1 MDRPQVFPM
10 PIADTT
16 PQTTLHNPE
25 KSQDVSQARSDT
37 LSEQEQEG
45 EEEEAGTYAQGL
57 PLLLI
62 YLSLCLCVIL
72 VGLDATILTTAIP
85 SITDEF
91 GSVQDV
97 GWYDAAFRLTSCMSQ
112 LSQGKLYDNYSLKW
126 VFLLNMI
133 LFEAGIL
140 VSGLAPSSLVFIVGR
155 AITGLGFSGI
165 SQGCM
170 VIVAMSTPLRKRAT
184 FLGLISASEYT
195 AMAAAPIIGGALTS
209 TLSWRWCFYI
219 NLPAA
224 AAPAAMILLL
234 KLPQM
239 PSGSRKSQVER
250 LRELDLLGCFFFA
263 PAVLCLLLALQWGG
277 ETYSWDNSRIIAL
290 LVLAP
295 IVFAV
300 FCFIQHWKQDSA
312 MLPPRI
318 IKKRVI
324 LAGALF
330 SLSLS
335 ACRAI
340 VQYYLAIWFQTVRG
354 ATALQSGIY
363 TLPLVIAILVSA
375 MVAGRFMSATGI
387 YTPIMIPAG
396 LLVVAGIAMMT
407 RFSTTTPKGLWIP
420 SLILLGIGSGSSV
433 SIPFI
438 AAQAVLSLGDLSAGM
453 ALMTFSQDL
462 GEAVFISIAQA
473 VFLNRLSSSLQ
484 VTAPDLDPE
493 SVIHLGA
500 TNLQGKIPSQDVAAV
515 AFSYNLAVRSTFYLA
530 VALAGLLVITAIP
543 LQKTTLMGGRRSS
556 S

>member
-1 MDRPQVFPM
+1 MALCSRRQDPDKRRDGLVRSEDPATQQLEE
-10 PIADTT
+10 T
-16 PQTTLHNPE
+16 HN
-25 KSQDVSQARSDT
+25 
-37 LSEQEQEG
+37 
-45 EEEEAGTYAQGL
+45 YAQGL
-57 PLLLI
+57 QLLLI
-62 YLSLCLCVIL
+62 CISLCLCVFL

-91 GSVQDV
+91 GSVDDV

-112 LSQGKLYDNYSLKW
+112 LSQGKLYDNYAIKW
-126 VFLLNMI
+126 VFLVNMVI
-133 LFEAGIL
+133 FEAGIL
-140 VSGLAPSSLVFIVGR
+140 VSGVASSSLVFIIGR

-170 VIVAMSTPLRKRAT
+170 VIVAMSTPLQKRAAY
-184 FLGLISASEYT
+184 LGVISASEYT
-195 AMAAAPIIGGALTS
+195 AMATAPIIGGALTS
-209 TLSWRWCFYI
+209 ALSWRWCFYI
-219 NLPAA
+219 NLPTA
-224 AAPAAMILLL
+224 AAPAAMLLL
-234 KLPQM
+234 LTLPQM
-239 PSGSRKSQVER
+239 PSGPRKSQIER

-263 PAVLCLLLALQWGG
+263 PAILCLLLALQWGG
-277 ETYSWDNSRIIAL
+277 ETYSWNSARIIAL

-295 IVFAV
+295 IAFAV

-318 IKKRVI
+318 LKQRVI

-363 TLPLVIAILVSA
+363 TLPLVIAVLVSA
-375 MVAGRFMSATGI
+375 MAAGRFMSMTGI

-396 LLVVAGIAMMT
+396 LLVVGGVAMMT
-407 RFSTTTPKGLWIP
+407 RFSPTTPTGLWIA

-438 AAQAVLSLGDLSAGM
+438 AAQAVLGLGDLSAGM

-473 VFLNRLSSSLQ
+473 VFLTRLTGALQ
-484 VTAPDLDPE
+484 ATAPDLDPQR
-493 SVIHLGA
+493 VIHLGA
-500 TNLQGKIPSQDVAAV
+500 TDLQGKVPAQDVAAV
-515 AFSYNLAVRSTFYLA
+515 ALSYDLAVRSTFYLA
-530 VALAGLLVITAIP
+530 VALAGLLVLAAVP
-543 LQKTTLMGGRRSS
+543 LQMTTLMGGRRSS